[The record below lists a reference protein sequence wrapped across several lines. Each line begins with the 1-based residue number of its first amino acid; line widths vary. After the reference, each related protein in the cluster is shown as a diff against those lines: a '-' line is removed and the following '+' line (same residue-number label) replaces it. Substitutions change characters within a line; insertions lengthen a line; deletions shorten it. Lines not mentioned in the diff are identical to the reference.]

1 MAEKQKKAAA
11 AANGGTRKR
20 RSDEE
25 KGAIVRQILAS
36 DNRTAEMKRLGIYP
50 NQFYSWKKLFGGK
63 SGERGA
69 LGRAGSSAARSLAD
83 EAKAYIQGKGA
94 LLDRLRAQR
103 AELDQLISALEG

>member
-1 MAEKQKKAAA
+1 MAEKKKKAAA
-11 AANGGTRKR
+11 AGGTRKR

-25 KGAIVRQILAS
+25 KAAIVRQILAS

-50 NQFYSWKKLFGGK
+50 NQFYSWKKMFGGK
-63 SGERGA
+63 GGSERAG

>member
-1 MAEKQKKAAA
+1 MAEKKKKAAA
-11 AANGGTRKR
+11 SSNGGSRKR

-25 KGAIVRQILAS
+25 KASIVRQVLAS

-50 NQFYSWKKLFGGK
+50 NQFYSWKKLLGGK
-63 SGERGA
+63 GADRSGI
-69 LGRAGSSAARSLAD
+69 GRAGSAARSLAD